1 MDEGGDSVMATI
13 DKILK
18 VIELSYITVCFI
30 IGCAYI
36 IWIFFGA

>member
-1 MDEGGDSVMATI
+1 MDEGGDNVMATI

-18 VIELSYITVCFI
+18 VIQLAYITVCFI
-30 IGCAYI
+30 LGCAYT